1 MIIYNNLVKFA
12 VDIID
17 SITSKLLSDV
27 KSDVNNVNKAQI
39 LYFLAK
45 NREKFR
51 LSEDIV
57 KEYISKKYR
66 KYVKLIPLFKKIVTG
81 NEDFLKSL
89 ISKFVIDVSKKLV
102 EKDIQYALIFM
113 NDNVSREVL
122 EWITEN
128 IVIIINALLEY
139 NNF

>member
-17 SITSKLLSDV
+17 SITSKLLNEV

-66 KYVKLIPLFKKIVTG
+66 KYVKLIPLFKKFVMG
-81 NEDFLKSL
+81 NEDILKSL